1 VSHGRLA
8 LPQGIAVGA
17 SILSADF
24 AELGNEI
31 AAAVGAGAG
40 FIHVDV
46 MDGHFVP
53 NLSMGPAVCGAVRR
67 AAPRVP
73 VDVHLMVQR
82 PLSFIE
88 PFAKAG
94 ADWCTVHVEAQDD
107 PRECAER
114 SRSLGMKAGLAFNP
128 RTPVEHAIDAGLL
141 DAADFILIMSV
152 QPGYSGQSFMPEV
165 LMKARSLR
173 RSGWQGPIEI
183 DGGVSPQN
191 AEACRAAGCTLL
203 VSASAIFGSGDY
215 AVAINGMLA

>member
-1 VSHGRLA
+1 VSHDRLA
-8 LPQGIAVGA
+8 FPAGVAVGA

-24 AELGNEI
+24 TELGNEI
-31 AAAVGAGAG
+31 ASALGAGAG

-53 NLSMGPAVCGAVRR
+53 NLSMGPAVCAAVRR
-67 AAPRVP
+67 AAPRAP

-128 RTPVEHAIDAGLL
+128 RTPVEH
-141 DAADFILIMSV
+141 DFVLIMSV
-152 QPGYSGQSFMPEV
+152 QPGYSGQAFMPDV
-165 LMKARSLR
+165 LAKARLLR
-173 RSGWQGPIEI
+173 QAGWQGPIEI
-183 DGGVSPQN
+183 DGGVSPLN
-191 AEACRAAGCTLL
+191 AQACRAAGCTLL

-215 AVAINGMLA
+215 AAAIGGMLA